1 MDNISAHKLR
11 QLNREEAKKSI
22 KRDAKALI
30 KEYIN
35 QYPMQ
40 SPCELQHHYE
50 AINQLL
56 EEKFDTAQKFQLAR
70 RGFLEFIRDYNK
82 AHQIYLDEP
91 VVPILATR
99 ERLIINYDWFVN
111 GRAVADSGATMI
123 EVWQRKRRF
132 SVNDLVEGLLY
143 CSIIYGGINDID
155 VLKALYDWIFD
166 ERRIY
171 QINMPATDKKSGMER
186 LAVIALGVP
195 DDNYGCAADESE
207 SLKRFADYIP
217 DDMSLCFLYALKD
230 KELNTAKIKPFNT
243 IINDISKTLKLTNK
257 DSERPQHS
265 LLIKY
270 ANNHWRQLEGSLIDG
285 ALAVVKQGDI
295 KTTDLPTDKL
305 IRYNQ
310 EVINK
315 NPEPLKWSELFDAS
329 YQASIKSNSQSSTI
343 NYPGFSKNLIKELQD
358 ALKLTRNAAISTI
371 TTLKTDTSQPNAV
384 RLLSWALSLLDDHSI
399 RLNTISKYVGCIGRD
414 WLMLTMDEDID
425 QWEGA
430 DFEEIYEQIIQS
442 KVKDGRKF
450 SVLCKSSEFDDMF
463 SGIDDDDN
471 ATGKKLSHLNCLKDS
486 QKFTYGRLRAFHDH
500 QRMYFDASYV
510 HFPWGNNR
518 QVVKAEMISPRVY
531 RAMKSYI
538 QTSELE
544 IEQKQLCFIVL
555 ALAYRTGMRINE
567 IIGIK
572 VNDITD
578 IGVINGQVT
587 EVPKIILKPN
597 GYRRLKSSSAK
608 RVIPIDSLFKG
619 DELQQFIAFYYQQK
633 RLKRNYL
640 FSQGSGDQPLP
651 SVFFSN
657 MMKMIWDRLLI
668 THGFTFHSLRHTAIS
683 QLALVLSGSPLA
695 RVMTDYDTAHSDA
708 IVSAVLANNK
718 EKGMWFGLASLA
730 GHLTPDTT
738 FEYYIHTAHLLA
750 GWQMSKAKL
759 AMPITVFEMVTGI
772 AYQTVNRQDDRAYAA
787 STKQVHLTVFEMVT
801 GIAYQTVNRQDDRA
815 YAASTKQVHLDKM
828 RGYLISK
835 VANKSILFD
844 DNRTL
849 ANTDY
854 EQNTLNDA
862 VGTQL
867 SIFIHP
873 KVYDV
878 IALLEELQKT
888 SVDKRADQLAEIALR
903 HGIHIYEAR
912 QIYNRSNQI
921 FIDDRL
927 LLSAPTGNK
936 NQEILVKTLDRA
948 YQMSIDE
955 PTRLKL
961 FADIFAD
968 KHNSNT
974 SSIHFGIKETQL
986 KMLQQFVTV
995 GCQLIDA
1002 SHWQIRAHSEQAVR
1016 DFKKELGLDSS
1027 IRVGARESFH
1037 GYEVRVVQKKCRH
1050 SDKNLAVTDNY
1061 YASSGLL
1068 KYVGYLLMILIEN

>member
-56 EEKFDTAQKFQLAR
+56 EGTFDTAQNFQLAR

-99 ERLIINYDWFVN
+99 ERLTIGYGWFVN
-111 GRAVADSGATMI
+111 GCIVADSSAAML

-143 CSIIYGGINDID
+143 CSIIYGGINDIE
-155 VLKALYDWIFD
+155 VLKVLYDWMLG
-166 ERRIY
+166 ERRMY
-171 QINMPATDKKSGMER
+171 QINMSATDEKSRVGY
-186 LAVIALGVP
+186 LAIIPLRVP
-195 DDNYGCAADESE
+195 DDNYGCAADESD
-207 SLKRFADYIP
+207 SLKRFVDYIP

-243 IINDISKTLKLTNK
+243 IINDISRTLKLTNK
-257 DSERPQHS
+257 DINRPQHS

-270 ANNHWRQLEGSLIDG
+270 ANYHWRQLEGNLIDG

-295 KTTDLPTDKL
+295 KTTGLPADKL
-305 IRYNQ
+305 IHYNR
-310 EVINK
+310 EFINQ
-315 NPEPLKWSELFDAS
+315 NPEPLDWSELFDAS
-329 YQASIKSNSQSSTI
+329 YQASEKPRDQSDTV
-343 NYPGFSKNLIKELQD
+343 NYPSFSKNLIKALQD
-358 ALKLTRNAAISTI
+358 ALKLTRSAAISTI
-371 TTLKTDTSQPNAV
+371 TTLKTDASQPNAQ
-384 RLLSWALSLLDDHSI
+384 RLLSWALSLLGDHSI
-399 RLNTISKYVGCIGRD
+399 RLNTISKYIGCIGRD
-414 WLMLTMDEDID
+414 WLMLTMDEGID

-463 SGIDDDDN
+463 SGIDNDDN
-471 ATGKKLSHLNCLKDS
+471 ATGQKLSHLNCLKDT

-500 QRMYFDASYV
+500 QRMHFDAPYV

-544 IEQKQLCFIVL
+544 IEQKQLCFVVL

-572 VNDITD
+572 VKDITD
-578 IGVINGQVT
+578 IGIINGQVI

-597 GYRRLKSSSAK
+597 RYRRLKSSSAK
-608 RVIPIDSLFKG
+608 RVIPIDSLFKD
-619 DELQQFIAFYYQQK
+619 DELKQFIAFYYQQK
-633 RLKRNYL
+633 RLKRRYL

-657 MMKMIWDRLLI
+657 MMKIIWDRLLI
-668 THGFTFHSLRHTAIS
+668 AHGFTFHSLRHTAIS

-695 RVMTDYDTAHSDA
+695 RVMTGYDTAHSDA

-772 AYQTVNRQDDRAYAA
+772 
-787 STKQVHLTVFEMVT
+787 
-801 GIAYQTVNRQDDRA
+801 GYQTVNRQDDRA

-854 EQNTLNDA
+854 EKNTLNDA
-862 VGTQL
+862 VDTQL

-878 IALLEELQKT
+878 IALLEELQKI
-888 SVDKRADQLAEIALR
+888 SVDKRAERLVEVALR
-903 HGIHIYEAR
+903 HGIPIHEGR
-912 QIYNRSNQI
+912 QIYGRASQI
-921 FIDDRL
+921 FTDDRL
-927 LLSAPTGNK
+927 LLSAPTGHK
-936 NQEILVKTLDRA
+936 NQEVLVKALDRA

-955 PTRLKL
+955 PARLRL
-961 FADIFAD
+961 FVEIFTG
-968 KHNSNT
+968 KQILST
-974 SSIHFGIKETQL
+974 SSIHFGIKEAQL
-986 KMLQQFVTV
+986 KILQQFLTV

-1002 SHWQIRAHSEQAVR
+1002 SHWQIRAHSEQAARNV
-1016 DFKKELGLDSS
+1016 KKELGLDSS

-1037 GYEVRVVQKKCRH
+1037 GYEVRVVQKKRKR
-1050 SDKNLAVTDNY
+1050 SDKNLVMTDDY
-1061 YASSGLL
+1061 YGSSGVM
-1068 KYVGYLLMILIEN
+1068 KYFGYLLMILIEN

>member
-11 QLNREEAKKSI
+11 QLNREESKKSV
-22 KRDAKALI
+22 KRDAKSLI

-35 QYPMQ
+35 QNPMQ
-40 SPCELQHHYE
+40 PPCELQHHYE

-56 EEKFDTAQKFQLAR
+56 EEEFDTAQNFQLAR
-70 RGFLEFIRDYNK
+70 RGFLEFVRDYNK
-82 AHQIYLDEP
+82 AHQIYLNEP

-99 ERLIINYDWFVN
+99 ERLTINYDWFVN
-111 GRAVADSGATMI
+111 GRAVADSSATMM

-132 SVNDLVEGLLY
+132 SVNDLIEGFLY
-143 CSIIYGGINDID
+143 CSILYGGVNDIE
-155 VLKALYDWIFD
+155 VLRALYDWLFG
-166 ERRIY
+166 ERRVY
-171 QINMPATDKKSGMER
+171 KINMPATDEKSRVEY
-186 LAVIALGVP
+186 LAIIPLRVR
-195 DDNYGCAADESE
+195 DDNYGTTLDDSE
-207 SLKRFADYIP
+207 SLHRFVDYVP

-230 KELNTAKIKPFNT
+230 KELNTAKIKPFSS
-243 IINDISKTLKLTNK
+243 IINDISKMLKLTNK
-257 DSERPQHS
+257 DIDRPQHS
-265 LLIKY
+265 LLIKH
-270 ANNHWRQLEGSLIDG
+270 ANYHWRQLEGSLIDG

-295 KTTDLPTDKL
+295 KTTGLPTDKL
-305 IRYNQ
+305 INYNK
-310 EVINK
+310 EVIK
-315 NPEPLKWSELFDAS
+315 PSPEPLEWSELFDSS
-329 YQASIKSNSQSSTI
+329 YQTSETVQGKKDTI
-343 NYPGFSKNLIKELQD
+343 NYPSFSKNLIKELQD
-358 ALKLTRNAAISTI
+358 TLKLTRSTAVSTI
-371 TTLKTDTSQPNAV
+371 ETLKVDARQPNTQ
-384 RLLSWALSLLDDHSI
+384 RLLGWTLSLLDDKSI

-425 QWEGA
+425 QWEGS
-430 DFEEIYEQIIQS
+430 DFEEVYEQIIQS
-442 KVKDGRKF
+442 KVKDGRRV
-450 SVLCKSSEFDDMF
+450 SVLIKSSEFDDDE
-463 SGIDDDDN
+463 SSDINNDNN
-471 ATGKKLSHLNCLKDS
+471 ATGQPLSHLDRLKDS
-486 QKFTYGRLRAFHDH
+486 QKFTYGRLKAFHDY
-500 QRMYFDASYV
+500 QRMHFDAPYV
-510 HFPWGNNR
+510 YFPWGSNR

-718 EKGMWFGLASLA
+718 KKGMWFGLASLA

-772 AYQTVNRQDDRAYAA
+772 
-787 STKQVHLTVFEMVT
+787 
-801 GIAYQTVNRQDDRA
+801 GYQTVNRQDDRA

-844 DNRTL
+844 DNRTP

-854 EQNTLNDA
+854 KQNTQNDA
-862 VGTQL
+862 ANTRP

-873 KVYDV
+873 KIYDV
-878 IALLEELQKT
+878 IALLEELQEI
-888 SVDKRADQLAEIALR
+888 SVDKRADRLAEIALR
-903 HGIHIYEAR
+903 HGISVNDAR
-912 QIYNRSNQI
+912 QIYDRASQI
-921 FIDDRL
+921 FTDGKL
-927 LLSAPTGNK
+927 LLNAPTGHK
-936 NQEILVKTLDRA
+936 NQELLVTALDRV
-948 YQMSIDE
+948 YQMSINGPDE
-955 PTRLKL
+955 LQDFVK
-961 FADIFAD
+961 IFFV
-968 KHNSNT
+968 KQNLNT
-974 SSIHFGIKETQL
+974 SSIHFGIKETQIE
-986 KMLQQFVTV
+986 MLQNFMAV

-1016 DFKKELGLDSS
+1016 KIKKDLGLDIS
-1027 IRVGARESFH
+1027 IRIGDRESFH
-1037 GYEVRVVQKKCRH
+1037 GYEVRVVQKKRKR
-1050 SDKNLAVTDNY
+1050 SDKNLAMTDDY
-1061 YASSGLL
+1061 YGSSGVM
-1068 KYVGYLLMILIEN
+1068 KYFGYLLMILIEN